1 MSQRSVTAGAA
12 CNNLQ
17 ALRQRGPQTKGLI
30 PSSAIRADR
39 IFAAGAEGGGV
50 GVVVLRQHTHG
61 ASLESQERTTEQ
73 KPGFLTVCLPGL
85 FVSRDLP
92 CNLDLSEQ
100 PFFFLIICPMLRS
113 LVGLG
118 FLNISS
124 SLFHHRF
131 HDHAIDVPDFSTCIM
146 IEFKEN

>member
-1 MSQRSVTAGAA
+1 MLTMLCGVSQRSVTAGAA

-17 ALRQRGPQTKGLI
+17 ALRQGGPQTKGLI

-39 IFAAGAEGGGV
+39 IFAAGAKGGGV

-73 KPGFLTVCLPGL
+73 KSGFLTVCLPGP

-100 PFFFLIICPMLRS
+100 PFFS
-113 LVGLG
+113 LHLSHAEVFGWLG
-118 FLNISS
+118 FSQH
-124 SLFHHRF
+124 F
-131 HDHAIDVPDFSTCIM
+131 
-146 IEFKEN
+146 E